1 MEYNFNIHLL
11 PYIHTLV
18 ESVNFKN
25 FLSFFFKYN
34 QLICQSNPI
43 GYFSNLFNFKNLS
56 LFKFVTLSDYS
67 ALHYPG
73 TLTEF
78 EVNYLLLSYRLNF
91 KCFLRLFVNKD
102 DLVLSIN
109 EIYSNSNWLEREI
122 WDLFGIKFIYHT
134 DLRRILTDYGFVG
147 HPLLKYFPLTGFTE
161 LRFDDCINRIVKELI
176 EMTQSFR
183 KFNFHNPWIDKK
195 YPF

>member
-1 MEYNFNIHLL
+1 MDFSI
-11 PYIHTLV
+11 
-18 ESVNFKN
+18 N
-25 FLSFFFKYN
+25 FLSYLHSLIEVLSFKNIFSVCYKYLQLVCNSN
-34 QLICQSNPI
+34 QT
-43 GYFSNLFNFKNLS
+43 GYFINLFNFKNFS
-56 LFKFVTLSDYS
+56 LFKFFTLSDYS

-73 TLTEF
+73 QLSEF
-78 EVNYLLLSYRLNF
+78 EVNYLLLSYSLNF
-91 KCFLRLFVNKD
+91 KCFLRIFIQKD
-102 DLVLSIN
+102 DLVVSIQ

-161 LRFDDCINRIVKELI
+161 LRFDDCIYRIVKEVI
-176 EMTQSFR
+176 EMTQSLR